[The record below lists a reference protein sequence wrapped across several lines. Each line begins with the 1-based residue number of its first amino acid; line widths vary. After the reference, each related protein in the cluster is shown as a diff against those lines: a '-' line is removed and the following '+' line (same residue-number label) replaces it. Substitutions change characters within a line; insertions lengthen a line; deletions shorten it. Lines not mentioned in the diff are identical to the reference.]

1 MLLKFVSFVAALALI
16 LALSLPIIA
25 PGAPAPGATTAAAA
39 EPHPAIRAAIRSLER
54 ARVELQNANHDFGGH
69 RDEALEACNNAI
81 KQLNIAL
88 QYDKR

>member
-25 PGAPAPGATTAAAA
+25 PAAPAPGATTAAAA

-54 ARVELQNANHDFGGH
+54 AG
-69 RDEALEACNNAI
+69 
-81 KQLNIAL
+81 LNCRMPIMTSEDIATKL
-88 QYDKR
+88 SRPATTPSSN